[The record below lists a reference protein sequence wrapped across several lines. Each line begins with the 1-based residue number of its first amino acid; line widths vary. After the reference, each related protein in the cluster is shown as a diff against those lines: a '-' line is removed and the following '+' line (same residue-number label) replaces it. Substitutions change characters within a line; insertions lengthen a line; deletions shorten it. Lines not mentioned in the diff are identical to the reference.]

1 MTSSHCQQP
10 VDSALPCHY
19 INDPTRR
26 PRCTLT
32 ATIQIG
38 AIALCAS
45 CNAARSTLGKGQ
57 PAIPLPTSAPF
68 DVLGWVSTAHQQ
80 AGAAQATLTTAI
92 TRARQSGASWSTIGS
107 QLGLSRQGA
116 QQHFTRASTRES
128 PNPPETR
135 GQNS

>member
-1 MTSSHCQQP
+1 MTCSSCQQR
-10 VDSALPCHY
+10 VDTAVPCHY
-19 INDPTRR
+19 IDDPVRR

-38 AIALCAS
+38 AIALCGS
-45 CNAARSTLGKGQ
+45 CNVARSTLGKGQ
-57 PAIPLPTSAPF
+57 PVIPLPTSAAF
-68 DVLGWVSTAHQQ
+68 DVLGWVGTAHQQ
-80 AGAAQATLTTAI
+80 AGAAQATLSAAV
-92 TRARQSGASWSTIGS
+92 TRARQSGASWSAIGS

-116 QQHFTRASTRES
+116 QQYFTRASSRES